1 MLGLTNRE
9 AADRRQQG
17 LGNEQVNS
25 STRTVKEIVKDNVFT
40 YFNLI
45 FTVLAVLLIVV
56 GSFKDLSFML
66 IVLANTAIGIAQEI
80 KSKNT
85 LDKLK
90 LLKMPKAHVIRDGKE
105 TTVAVEELVLSDCV
119 ILRAGSQIPADA
131 KVVSGSIQ
139 VNEALITGE
148 ADEIT
153 KGQDAQLLSGSFV
166 VSGECAAVLT
176 AVGRDSYISKLTIEA
191 TKDKGGEQSEMIKS
205 LDRLVKAVGII
216 IIPVGIIL
224 FVQQC
229 YILNDS
235 FSESVTSMVA
245 AVLGMIPEGLYMTAS
260 IAMVVSAMR
269 LARKDVL
276 VQNMRCIETLA
287 RVDVLCVDKTG
298 TITEN
303 EMKVDSFDLIYDGI
317 SKEEMAL
324 LIGDMAQSQN
334 SDNITMAA
342 LQAYFDK
349 TSGRHPNT
357 VCPFSSK
364 YKYCGASYSDG
375 NFVLGAPEFVLR
387 EGFDQFEEQINS
399 IGEQGYRVLA
409 FAKVADVPEGQPL
422 QGPWLSLPTPCAVA

>member
-1 MLGLTNRE
+1 
-9 AADRRQQG
+9 
-17 LGNEQVNS
+17 
-25 STRTVKEIVKDNVFT
+25 
-40 YFNLI
+40 
-45 FTVLAVLLIVV
+45 
-56 GSFKDLSFML
+56 ML

-235 FSESVTSMVA
+235 F
-245 AVLGMIPEGLYMTAS
+245 
-260 IAMVVSAMR
+260 
-269 LARKDVL
+269 
-276 VQNMRCIETLA
+276 
-287 RVDVLCVDKTG
+287 
-298 TITEN
+298 
-303 EMKVDSFDLIYDGI
+303 F
-317 SKEEMAL
+317 
-324 LIGDMAQSQN
+324 
-334 SDNITMAA
+334 
-342 LQAYFDK
+342 
-349 TSGRHPNT
+349 
-357 VCPFSSK
+357 
-364 YKYCGASYSDG
+364 
-375 NFVLGAPEFVLR
+375 
-387 EGFDQFEEQINS
+387 
-399 IGEQGYRVLA
+399 
-409 FAKVADVPEGQPL
+409 
-422 QGPWLSLPTPCAVA
+422 